1 MDTQSTVFSQVVNQ
15 VHREVFRRCVDR
27 YRGENRVR
35 SFSCRD
41 QFLAMVFAQLTF
53 RESLRDLE
61 SCLRARTASLYQ
73 AGFRSKVLRSTLAD
87 ANAIRDWRIWSD
99 LAQKLIAKAKALYAG
114 GDIGLQLRETV
125 YALDSTTIDLCLK
138 LFPWAHFRS
147 TKAGIK
153 LHTLLDLRGP
163 IPSFIEITP
172 AKVHDIRV
180 LDTLIAEPG
189 SFYIMDRAYLDFQ
202 RLFTLSTFGAYFVV
216 RSRRKLDF
224 IRHHSQPVPSQDQD
238 TVRSD
243 QIGVLR
249 NFYPRKKYPDKLR
262 RVHVYDEE
270 HDQRLILLTNHF
282 ELPAVIVGELYRQRW
297 QVELFFKWIK
307 QNLRIKRFF
316 GNSENAVRTQIWIA
330 ITVYVMVAIIRKQL
344 DLPQS
349 LHRILQVLSVSVFEK
364 IPLNELLTQ
373 SDHSPNT
380 VDNSNQ
386 LMLFDF

>member
-1 MDTQSTVFSQVVNQ
+1 M
-15 VHREVFRRCVDR
+15 
-27 YRGENRVR
+27 
-35 SFSCRD
+35 
-41 QFLAMVFAQLTF
+41 AFAQLTF

-61 SCLRARTASLYQ
+61 SCLRARAASLYQ
-73 AGFRSKVLRSTLAD
+73 AGFRSKVSRSTLAD
-87 ANAIRDWRIWSD
+87 ANAIRDWRIWAD
-99 LAQKLIAKAKALYAG
+99 LAQKLITKARALYAG
-114 GDIGLQLRETV
+114 DNIGLQLRETV
-125 YALDSTTIDLCLK
+125 YALDATTIDLCLN

-163 IPSFIEITP
+163 IPTFIEITP
-172 AKVHDIRV
+172 AKVHDLKV

-224 IRHHSQPVPSQDQD
+224 IRHHSQPVPSQDRD

-262 RVHVYDEE
+262 RVHVYDEQ
-270 HDQRLILLTNHF
+270 HNQRLILLTNHF
-282 ELPAVIVGELYRQRW
+282 ELPAIIVGELYRQRW

-316 GNSENAVRTQIWIA
+316 GNSENAVHTQIWIA

-364 IPLNELLTQ
+364 MPLNELLTQ
-373 SDHSPNT
+373 SDHGPNT
-380 VDNSNQ
+380 IDNSNQ